1 MNFKLNKLVVA
12 SLTGSFL
19 LGFGANAMA
28 DSTFD
33 LVQALVTKGVLTEEE
48 ALPLLKGRENDIQLA
63 DKKVKKAAKLSVSDA
78 LDNATL
84 YGDIRVREEYRAGED
99 TAGNKDNRD
108 RLRYKL
114 TFGVKSNAS
123 DFYSDLAFA
132 MGAGGRSD
140 NSTFGSVQWINDT
153 TSF

>member
-1 MNFKLNKLVVA
+1 MNFKLNKLVIA

-19 LGFGANAMA
+19 LAFGASAMA

-78 LDNATL
+78 IDNATL
-84 YGDIRVREEYRAGED
+84 YEIGRAH
-99 TAGNKDNRD
+99 
-108 RLRYKL
+108 
-114 TFGVKSNAS
+114 V
-123 DFYSDLAFA
+123 
-132 MGAGGRSD
+132 
-140 NSTFGSVQWINDT
+140 
-153 TSF
+153 